1 MSSIS
6 HITIPPARHTLAL
19 GLITVTMTMILMV
32 SPTTSIFLVPPLVQS
47 AFADHGQEVVLSE
60 KESSF
65 VPKSSGEEGNQL
77 KVVVNYAVSDPMTVN
92 DLAKAVMKV
101 YSPDGALVK
110 TSSSPTS
117 FRVTNSPGT
126 VTLATTLTDTTIEGV
141 IAKIVFTNPI
151 KTEAISNELP
161 VSVDLIKGA
170 TLSEPQEEKIPE
182 DQSRSDS
189 SQDVPTNSLS
199 EEINEEASIIRGNQQ
214 ETSIESTPQTTTDN
228 PPIPETTTGYALEQA
243 PITQADQQETS
254 IESTPQTTIDNP
266 PIRETTTGYAPP
278 PVITREI
285 CDDGIDNDGD
295 ILIDLSDRDCSTTQH
310 QYQLRPQQ
318 EQTMGQTPE
327 VCEDSLDNDLDGKID
342 NRDEECT
349 TSSFSPSIET
359 QSSQAQP
366 SVEKET
372 GKEDK
377 VKEQQ
382 PDEDVSEK
390 SGEREGNDDDEDED
404 SDQQPDDEDSDDDDD
419 NEEDE

>member
-6 HITIPPARHTLAL
+6 HITKPPARRTLAL
-19 GLITVTMTMILMV
+19 GLIMVTMTMMV
-32 SPTTSIFLVPPLVQS
+32 TVTTTTSIFLVPPLVQN
-47 AFADHGQEVVLSE
+47 ALADHGQEVVLSV

-65 VPKSSGEEGNQL
+65 VPKSLGEEGNQL

-101 YSPDGALVK
+101 YSPDGTLVK
-110 TSSSPTS
+110 TSSSPTP
-117 FRVTNSPGT
+117 FRITNNPGT

-161 VSVDLIKGA
+161 VSVDLIKGV
-170 TLSEPQEEKIPE
+170 TLSEEPQEDIIPE
-182 DQSRSDS
+182 DLSRSDS
-189 SQDVPTNSLS
+189 SQDAPTNPPS
-199 EEINEEASIIRGNQQ
+199 EEINEEASIIQGNQQ
-214 ETSIESTPQTTTDN
+214 ETSIESTPQTTNDN
-228 PPIPETTTGYALEQA
+228 PPIPETTTGYASEQA

-254 IESTPQTTIDNP
+254 IESTPQTTNDNP
-266 PIRETTTGYAPP
+266 PIPETTTAPP
-278 PVITREI
+278 IITRET

-295 ILIDLSDRDCSTTQH
+295 ILIDFSDRDCSTTQH
-310 QYQLRPQQ
+310 QYQLRLQQ

-372 GKEDK
+372 GEEDK

-382 PDEDVSEK
+382 PDEDISEE
-390 SGEREGNDDDEDED
+390 SGEREGDDDDEDED
-404 SDQQPDDEDSDDDDD
+404 SDQHPDDEDSDDDDD
-419 NEEDE
+419 NNEEDE